1 MTNPP
6 AILFCPADRP
16 ERYSKAAAA
25 ADSIIVDL
33 EDAVAPDRRA
43 EARRALVA
51 SDLDPATT
59 IVRVNA
65 VDTDDHALDIA
76 ALSSTSITTVML
88 AKTEGA
94 AQIDALADRG
104 YRVIALCETARGVRE
119 ADAIAAHAATEALMW
134 GAEDLIVS
142 LGGRSS
148 RFADGRYR
156 DVAVA
161 ARSRILLAAGAA
173 DKLAIDAVFMDITDL
188 DGLRAEAEDAA
199 ASGFWAKACIHP
211 TQPPVVRSAFA
222 PTADEVAWAQGVIA
236 AARDEPGAFRHEGR
250 MIDEPILAHARRLI
264 EASEA

>member
-1 MTNPP
+1 MTNSP

-16 ERYSKAAAA
+16 ERYAKAAAA
-25 ADSIIVDL
+25 ADSVIVDL
-33 EDAVAPDRRA
+33 EDAVATDRRA

-51 SDLDPATT
+51 SDLDPTTT

-65 VDTDDHALDIA
+65 ADTDDHALDVE
-76 ALSSTSITTVML
+76 ALASTSITTVML
-88 AKTEGA
+88 AKTESA
-94 AQIDALADRG
+94 AQIDTLADRG
-104 YRVIALCETARGVRE
+104 YRVIALCETAPGVLE
-119 ADAIAAHAATEALMW
+119 ADAIARHPATEALMW
-134 GAEDLIVS
+134 GAEDLLVS

-148 RFADGRYR
+148 RFSDGRYR
-156 DVAVA
+156 DVVVA

-173 DKLAIDAVFMDITDL
+173 GKPAIDAVFMDIADL

-211 TQPPVVRSAFA
+211 TQASVVRSAFA
-222 PTADEVAWAQGVIA
+222 PTADDVAWARGVLA
-236 AARDEPGAFRHEGR
+236 AARDEPGAFRHDGR